1 MYRMPPGF
9 GPYGIG
15 PMSPFGQMM
24 PFRGGFPAA
33 RSAGFLT
40 RFLSPN
46 PGGGLNLVSMV
57 ENAQK
62 VMKMA
67 DTVRPFIQQ
76 YGPMVKNIPSMLE
89 LLKEYQSYSS
99 NSDSTE
105 EEKEDKK
112 DEMKNAV
119 DKNKKSS
126 SSKKKTSTTTGKKK
140 AASTGKKKTSTSSK
154 KKKTSASSGKK
165 ASTKPLKK
173 KSIPNVKHV
182 KPAPQALKRDS
193 VPKLY
198 I

>member
-1 MYRMPPGF
+1 MYRMPPGY

-15 PMSPFGQMM
+15 LMSPFGQMM

-46 PGGGLNLVSMV
+46 PSGGLNLVGMV
-57 ENAQK
+57 ENVQK

-67 DTVRPFIQQ
+67 DTVRPLIQQ

-89 LLKEYQSYSS
+89 LLKEYKNYSS
-99 NSDSTE
+99 DSNSTE
-105 EEKEDKK
+105 EKKDDKK
-112 DEMKNAV
+112 EEIKNAD
-119 DKNKKSS
+119 DKKTKSSPVVKKKKSS
-126 SSKKKTSTTTGKKK
+126 TTEEKKTS
-140 AASTGKKKTSTSSK
+140 SSA
-154 KKKTSASSGKK
+154 KKTSAPVSSKK
-165 ASTKPLKK
+165 SSKKPTKK
-173 KSIPNVKHV
+173 KSIPKVAHV
-182 KPAPQALKRDS
+182 KPAPQPIKRDS

>member
-1 MYRMPPGF
+1 MYRMPPGY

-46 PGGGLNLVSMV
+46 PGGGLNLISMV

-67 DTVRPFIQQ
+67 DTLRPLIQQ

-89 LLKEYQSYSS
+89 LLKEYQNYSS
-99 NSDSTE
+99 DSNSTE
-105 EEKEDKK
+105 EKDEDKK
-112 DEMKNAV
+112 EEIKNAD
-119 DKNKKSS
+119 DKKKKLSTIVKKKKSS
-126 SSKKKTSTTTGKKK
+126 ADKKKSSTTAKKTSTPVSSRKPSVKPT
-140 AASTGKKKTSTSSK
+140 KKKTIPKVTH
-154 KKKTSASSGKK
+154 A
-165 ASTKPLKK
+165 KP
-173 KSIPNVKHV
+173 V
-182 KPAPQALKRDS
+182 PQPIKRDS